1 MLWHG
6 TALVF
11 CATNAHACVRSRRDS
26 ASNLQVITLS
36 RPDTLLE
43 SSVARIVFHEACVA
57 VQKVVP
63 RMGLTAHANYSAA
76 AQALSV
82 RPLPQRCNHLQPLR
96 PWSALLQRGLRAPGQ
111 KLRPACCRQ
120 ALPGQPQRSSCPCP
134 APGAMEGAPT
144 HSDASDKIRCKFTTR
159 VTC

>member
-1 MLWHG
+1 MWHG
-6 TALVF
+6 AALVF
-11 CATNAHACVRSRRDS
+11 CATNAQACVRSRRDS

-36 RPDTLLE
+36 RPDTPTGGQRCAR
-43 SSVARIVFHEACVA
+43 SISRSVRGCPEGAFTH
-57 VQKVVP
+57 
-63 RMGLTAHANYSAA
+63 GLTAHANCPTA